1 MYSKFVTLFFNF
13 FLVHLYMYW
22 EKKKKQQQKIE
33 TKAKHYPNFLERI
46 IKWESIFSKQDFL
59 SDSVLDKETQTE
71 LN

>member
-1 MYSKFVTLFFNF
+1 MTLFFNF
-13 FLVHLYMYW
+13 FSSLIYVLR
-22 EKKKKQQQKIE
+22 EKKE
-33 TKAKHYPNFLERI
+33 TTTKNRNKSKTLYPNFLERI